1 MNDVLRS
8 TTIQLE
14 FQGQDGITGVR
25 QFTRAITDADDVV
38 DKLSKELGENT
49 KVTAKNVRSK
59 RELTADA
66 RRLVSQMERNKRKMR
81 ELTRLYEHQS
91 KAVNRTANEQEVLN
105 AVYKLGAN
113 ATQKQK
119 DEITRIVQNYQKLR
133 VETSKN
139 TRGFRNLRGV
149 SQNLGWQ
156 LQDVAVQAQMGTSAF
171 TIFAQ
176 QGSQMA
182 SSFGPA
188 GALVGALIAV
198 GGALLGVAFASD
210 KAKEEAKLLEE
221 TEFDLLKTLRDQA
234 KELRFLEAAQIRV
247 LKVQDEKL
255 LKKYR
260 DELELVTAKL
270 QTRRNTMRMSA
281 KEEAE
286 YSKELD
292 RTRATYSVLT
302 QKIEEIETRTKS
314 YNENLDETNKL
325 EKDRRDTLKDIIKSY
340 ELEASSIGL
349 SARAI
354 AINNAEKLKAT
365 QIDKDRINAAFDLL
379 EAEERRA
386 EAEKESLKNA
396 TKIRKMF
403 EAESKALTKQ
413 TESIE
418 QEYTRR
424 KKVIDDFVSFIGLS
438 NEKTKAAYLNLQVW
452 RNEQLDKETEKTIRE
467 YNKREAARRHI
478 EKAQTKQLGGSDGGI
493 GVENELFIN
502 NLKILNDQKKILGEE
517 ELAEKQRIDQLIE
530 QEVARHES
538 KMIDLNDE
546 SLKAGVAVFAMGSQQ
561 ITALADMM
569 TNGVQQVESATSEM
583 NAGQKAAFLFSQ
595 AIAATMAFIN
605 GVSLGGKL
613 AEMFPLMAPSM
624 ITLGTTIGAANAGAI
639 MGATIAGTFDKGGNI
654 PSGQLGI
661 VSEYGDELVNGQ
673 LIKGPA
679 KVTSRED
686 TAKMMG
692 GGETKIIIEN
702 KIDGARFTE
711 QRVDGNTMKIIAEQV
726 FSDNIDKGVSGV
738 LGNRN
743 SKSTKALKSKF
754 TVRSS
759 Y

>member
-1 MNDVLRS
+1 MSEVLRS

-14 FQGQDGITGVR
+14 FQGQDGITGIR
-25 QFTRAITDADDVV
+25 QFTRAITDADEVV
-38 DKLSKELGENT
+38 DELSKSMGDNT
-49 KVTAKNVRSK
+49 KVTVKNVKSK

-66 RRLVSQMERNKRKMR
+66 RRMVSQMERNKRKMR

-91 KAVNRTANEQEVLN
+91 KAVNKTANEQEVLN

-119 DEITRIVQNYQKLR
+119 DEITKIVQNYQKLR

-139 TRGFRNLRGV
+139 TKGFRNLRGV

-210 KAKEEAKLLEE
+210 KAKEEAKLLEQ

-247 LKVQDEKL
+247 LQVQDAKL

-260 DELELVTAKL
+260 TELELVTAKM
-270 QTRRNTMRMSA
+270 QTRRSTVKMSA
-281 KEEAE
+281 EEEAE
-286 YSKELD
+286 YNRELD
-292 RTRATYSVLT
+292 ETRAKYSVLT

-325 EKDRRDTLKDIIKSY
+325 EKERRNSLIDIIKSY
-340 ELEASSIGL
+340 ELEAANIGL

-354 AINNAEKLKAT
+354 AINNAVKLKAK
-365 QIDKDRINAAFDLL
+365 QIDLDRINAAFDLL
-379 EAEERRA
+379 EAEEKRV
-386 EAEKESLKNA
+386 EAEKESIKNA
-396 TKIRKMF
+396 TKIRKLF
-403 EAESKALTKQ
+403 ESESKALTKQ
-413 TESIE
+413 TETTE
-418 QEYTRR
+418 QEYSRR
-424 KKVIDDFVSFIGLS
+424 KQIIDRYVAFIGKS
-438 NEKTKAAYLNLQVW
+438 NEDTKAAYLALQQW
-452 RNEQLDKETEKTIRE
+452 RDAQLEKETEKEIRA

-478 EKAQTKQLGGSDGGI
+478 EKAQTKQLGGADGGLSA
-493 GVENELFIN
+493 EDNLFIN
-502 NLKILNDQKKILGEE
+502 NLKILNDQKKSLGEE
-517 ELAEKQRIDQLIE
+517 ELAEKKRIDRLIE
-530 QEVARHES
+530 QEIARHES
-538 KMIDLNDE
+538 KVKELNDE
-546 SLKAGVAVFAMGSQQ
+546 SLQASVAVFSMASQQ
-561 ITALADMM
+561 ATALADMM
-569 TNGVQQVESATSEM
+569 TNGVQQVEAATSEM
-583 NAGQKAAFLFSQ
+583 NAGQKAAFLVSQ

-605 GVSLGGKL
+605 GVSMGGKL
-613 AEMFPLMAPSM
+613 AEMFPLAAPAM
-624 ITLGTTIGAANAGAI
+624 IAFGTTMGAANAGAI
-639 MGATIAGTFDKGGNI
+639 MGATLAGTFDKGGNI

-679 KVTSRED
+679 RVTSRED

-702 KIDGARFTE
+702 NIEGARFTE
-711 QRVDGNTMKIIAEQV
+711 QRVDGSTMKIIAEQV

-754 TVRSS
+754 AVRSS